1 MSYSFSLKAVSKSAA
16 KSAVAAEFDKVIES
30 QPIHAR
36 DKEAALASAGAVI
49 DLLADGDPRNI
60 AVSVNG
66 SLGWTETLR
75 DDASNPLQS
84 ASVSVSAYYTI

>member
-66 SLGWTETLR
+66 SLGWVETLR

-84 ASVSVSAYYTI
+84 ASVSVSAYYAT